1 MTPPR
6 RPTVLRRLRSIRGRL
21 LAGIVAILALGL
33 VGSFSATS
41 LLLQDYLYDRD
52 RRTLE
57 ESSRRVRDLLAA
69 GPQTVDADQFG
80 ALLGPPLGAVVVG
93 EDGAVVAASGSGDRA
108 PATVAALTAR
118 RRPGTVVSL
127 EPERRDD
134 VDVLAV
140 RIPSPGLRVTD
151 FGSRAPI
158 RTGAVVLTIDTGIDD
173 GAVDRLLRSQGLV
186 VLVTVLLAVLVSL
199 LVLRVGLRPLS
210 RMASAA
216 EAIASGALRRRLP
229 TAGGGPEVDQLATAV
244 NRAFDAQS
252 DAEEKIRAFAA
263 DASHEL
269 RTPLATI
276 SGWLDLYNQGSLRTP
291 ADVEAALGRVDAE
304 VGRMRLLVEE
314 LSLLARLDA
323 GRPLLA
329 DAVDVAALADGIVED
344 ARVVSQDRR
353 IDLDAAGP
361 ATVRGDEPR
370 LAQVLRN
377 LVGNAVQHTPADARV
392 DVVVRATDDAVL
404 VTVHDDGPGMTEAAV
419 THAFE
424 RFWRAESSRSR
435 AYGGSGLGLP
445 IVRAIVEAHG
455 GSVSLTSS
463 AGAGTSVVVRLPRGA

>member
-1 MTPPR
+1 VTR
-6 RPTVLRRLRSIRGRL
+6 RARPTALRRLRSIRTRL
-21 LAGIVAILALGL
+21 LVGVVAILGLGL
-33 VGSFSATS
+33 VGSFSTTS
-41 LLLQDYLYDRD
+41 LLLQDYLHGRD
-52 RRTLE
+52 HRALD
-57 ESSRRVRDLLAA
+57 ESSQRVRALLAD

-93 EDGAVVAASGSGDRA
+93 EDGAVAASSGSGDRA
-108 PATVAALTAR
+108 PSTVVARTAR
-118 RRPGTVVSL
+118 APAAAIVSV
-127 EPERRDD
+127 EPEDRDD

-140 RIPSPGLRVTD
+140 RIPSPGVTVTD
-151 FGSRAPI
+151 FGSRPPV
-158 RTGAVVLTIDTGIDD
+158 RTRALILTIDTGIDD
-173 GAVDRLLRSQGLV
+173 DAVGRLLRSQALV
-186 VLVTVLLAVLVSL
+186 VLGTVVLAVLLAL
-199 LVLRVGLRPLS
+199 LVLRVGLRPLA

-229 TAGGGPEVDQLATAV
+229 TAGGGPEVDRLATAV

-291 ADVEAALGRVDAE
+291 SDIEVALGRVDAE

-314 LSLLARLDA
+314 LSLLARLNA
-323 GRPLLA
+323 GRPLRS

-392 DVVVRATDDAVL
+392 AVLVRATDGAVL

-424 RFWRAESSRSR
+424 RFWRAEGSRSR

-463 AGAGTSVVVRLPRGA
+463 AGAGTSVVVRLPRAA